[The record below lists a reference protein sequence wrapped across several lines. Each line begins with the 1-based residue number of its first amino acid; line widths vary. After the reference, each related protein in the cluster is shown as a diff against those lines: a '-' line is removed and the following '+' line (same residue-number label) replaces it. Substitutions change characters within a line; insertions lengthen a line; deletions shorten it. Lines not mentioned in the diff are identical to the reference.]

1 MAFGGSVIV
10 GGENGIIGDFKMKF
24 AVLQQR
30 RRSSR
35 IEPDGI
41 NIVFY
46 PMPEQFEGSKLAFI
60 FGISYFYQLIFT
72 IIVIKVINNV
82 IQIGNKLVVVV
93 MLQFKLDQTLGRAP
107 DDTKIIDERAVGLDF
122 ADRINCKTADKYR
135 KQK

>member
-35 IEPDGI
+35 IEPYGI

-60 FGISYFYQLIFT
+60 FGISYFYQLI
-72 IIVIKVINNV
+72 
-82 IQIGNKLVVVV
+82 LPS
-93 MLQFKLDQTLGRAP
+93 LLLRS
-107 DDTKIIDERAVGLDF
+107 
-122 ADRINCKTADKYR
+122 
-135 KQK
+135 